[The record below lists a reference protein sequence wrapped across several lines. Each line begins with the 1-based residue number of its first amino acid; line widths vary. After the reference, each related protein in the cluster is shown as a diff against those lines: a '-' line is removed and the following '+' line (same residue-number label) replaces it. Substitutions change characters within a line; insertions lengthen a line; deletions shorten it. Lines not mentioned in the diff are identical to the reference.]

1 MKILVLGDS
10 CQDIYQVG
18 RVDRIS
24 PEAPVPVFV
33 PTARR
38 QQAGMALNVVD
49 NLVMLGARVD
59 CVHRHTGDKTRYV
72 DERSRQQLIRVDQD
86 IEHVQPLSISDLPA
100 LDHDAVVIS
109 DYGKGSI
116 SMDLLDQLHSA
127 FAGPV
132 FVDTKKTNLADFEN
146 FWFKL
151 NELECSRLQHEPK
164 KLIKTLGR
172 AGAKYQDRIHQA
184 PAIPVTDVCGAG
196 DTFLSALV
204 FDYVQT
210 HDIHAAIGFAVLA
223 SSITV
228 QHWGV
233 YAPTKEEIDEV
244 RRKST

>member
-10 CQDIYQVG
+10 CQDVYEVG

-33 PTARR
+33 PTTRR
-38 QQAGMALNVVD
+38 QQAGMALNVVN
-49 NLVMLGARVD
+49 NLTTLGAQVD

-72 DERSRQQLIRVDQD
+72 DERSRQQLIRIDQD
-86 IEHVQPLSISDLPA
+86 IENVQPLTISNLPK
-100 LDHDAVVIS
+100 LDYQAVVVS

-116 SMDLLDQLHSA
+116 TMDLLNELHSI

-132 FVDTKKTNLADFEN
+132 FVDTKKTDLTGFEN

-151 NELECSRLQHEPK
+151 NELECLRLQHEPP

-172 AGAKYQDRIHQA
+172 AGAKYQDRAYRA
-184 PAIPVTDVCGAG
+184 PDISVTDVCGAG

-204 FDYVQT
+204 FDYVQN

-233 YAPTKEEIDEV
+233 YAPTKEEIDEA